1 MNTIQ
6 ITTADGV
13 VNYTEAE
20 VLRYIDKAKGIDEL
34 NDLLNKQYQTIRSI
48 KENVRDF
55 FSEVEWEDGEQTVTK
70 SDVNELLERIGS
82 HKLTSRYGGTFTIT
96 GETIQGG
103 ESQDSAAC
111 NFIKSQAYAPHH
123 HVNNSTGAWVKRSA
137 GTSPYTFID
146 YESAVTEQNRDI
158 KVIKP
163 LHITQVDLFHRHLGC
178 MKLGAKSIQ
187 YSKRGIMTAF
197 EITTA

>member
-6 ITTADGV
+6 ITTVDGA

-20 VLRYIDKAKGIDEL
+20 IVRYIEKAKGIDEL

-55 FSEVEWEDGEQTVTK
+55 FSEVEWEVGEQTVTK

-96 GETIQGG
+96 GTFQVEAEDADEA
-103 ESQDSAAC
+103 ESM
-111 NFIKSQAYAPHH
+111 
-123 HVNNSTGAWVKRSA
+123 
-137 GTSPYTFID
+137 FID
-146 YESAVTEQNRDI
+146 NVDVSFNDGDYIIDQTEVND
-158 KVIKP
+158 VEE
-163 LHITQVDLFHRHLGC
+163 D
-178 MKLGAKSIQ
+178 
-187 YSKRGIMTAF
+187 Y
-197 EITTA
+197 

>member
-6 ITTADGV
+6 ITTVDGM

-20 VLRYIDKAKGIDEL
+20 IVRYIEKAKGIDEL
-34 NDLLNKQYQTIRSI
+34 NELLNKQYQTIRSI

-96 GETIQGG
+96 GTFQVEAEDEDEAESMFVDNVDVSFNDGDYTIDQT
-103 ESQDSAAC
+103 E
-111 NFIKSQAYAPHH
+111 
-123 HVNNSTGAWVKRSA
+123 VNDVEE
-137 GTSPYTFID
+137 D
-146 YESAVTEQNRDI
+146 Y
-158 KVIKP
+158 
-163 LHITQVDLFHRHLGC
+163 
-178 MKLGAKSIQ
+178 
-187 YSKRGIMTAF
+187 
-197 EITTA
+197 